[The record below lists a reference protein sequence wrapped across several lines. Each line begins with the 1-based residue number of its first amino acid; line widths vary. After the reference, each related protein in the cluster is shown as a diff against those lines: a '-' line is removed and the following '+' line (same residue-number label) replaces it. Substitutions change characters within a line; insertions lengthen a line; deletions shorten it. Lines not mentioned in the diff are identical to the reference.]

1 MDTLL
6 NTKIDT
12 IAVGTQMLKRE
23 LFLMEQ
29 CPGSQDTTLHENAIE
44 LLIKRVM
51 RLQFD
56 VTALM
61 AKYMFADFR
70 RPVGRTS
77 RLLDELWGVF
87 LTLDRMYGTLTM
99 LEKQADGFAL
109 HPAELKQLQIF
120 WVRLNRLTKQV
131 KEHLEEGK
139 LLTAGKRWSV
149 VH

>member
-1 MDTLL
+1 MNAALQAKLDTV
-6 NTKIDT
+6 
-12 IAVGTQMLKRE
+12 AFGTQMLKRDL
-23 LFLMEQ
+23 LFTEQ
-29 CPGSQDTTLHENAIE
+29 GPMSWDRSSQENVVEQLAR
-44 LLIKRVM
+44 RVVQ
-51 RLQFD
+51 LECD

-61 AKYMFADFR
+61 ARYMCIAFR
-70 RPVGRTS
+70 YPVGRTS
-77 RLLDELWGVF
+77 QVLDELWGVF

-131 KEHLEEGK
+131 KEHLEEEK
-139 LLTAGKRWSV
+139 LLTAGKRRSA

>member
-6 NTKIDT
+6 NMQIDT
-12 IAVGTQMLKRE
+12 IAVGTQVLKRE

-29 CPGSQDTTLHENAIE
+29 CPKSQDTTLHENAVE
-44 LLIKRVM
+44 LLIRRVM

-61 AKYMFADFR
+61 ARYMFADFR
-70 RPVGRTS
+70 QPFGRAS
-77 RLLDELWGVF
+77 QILDELWGVF
-87 LTLDRMYGTLTM
+87 LTLERMYGTLTM
-99 LEKQADGFAL
+99 LEKQADGSVL

-120 WVRLNRLTKQV
+120 WVRLNRLTKHV
-131 KEHLEEGK
+131 KERLEEGK
-139 LLTAGKRWSV
+139 LLAAGKRWSA